1 MGFSWQSPPPDEV
14 FAEGL
19 KQYER
24 DVYEAL
30 YQLALSYAPRIES
43 WLKSNAKWQD
53 RTGNLRASL
62 FVAVE
67 RLVNEIAI
75 HLAAGLDYYVFVM
88 TKRAGYYDIISEGLD
103 HFSPLVW
110 NSVKELLR

>member
-1 MGFSWQSPPPDEV
+1 MGFSWQSPPNEV

-24 DVYEAL
+24 SIYEAL
-30 YQLALSYAPRIES
+30 YQLTTAYAPRIES
-43 WLKSNAKWQD
+43 WMKQNARWID

-62 FVAVE
+62 YAQVQ

-75 HLAAGLDYYVFVM
+75 YIDYGLSYGVYLEMNPRFS
-88 TKRAGYYDIISEGLD
+88 IIGPALSE
-103 HFSPLVW
+103 FSPRIW